1 MKRWLHPLALLAT
14 AGWAGYCAGRGLLR
28 IVNYVAWRSGCEVC
42 LRATDITPSI
52 WTLSLG
58 ALFVVL
64 ALLWLTAFARHV
76 LRLARERERQPLPL
90 LATLAALGIFAWT
103 AW

>member
-1 MKRWLHPLALLAT
+1 MTRWIHPLALLVT
-14 AGWAGYCAGRGLLR
+14 AAWAGYFAGRGALR
-28 IVNYVAWRSGCEVC
+28 IASYVAWRSGCEVC
-42 LRATDITPSI
+42 QRPTDATPSV
-52 WTLSLG
+52 WSLSLG
-58 ALFVVL
+58 VLFIML

-90 LATLAALGIFAWT
+90 LVTLATLGLFAWA